1 MTETRKKPLVGL
13 RVIDMADDLGELC
26 GRLLADLGADVI
38 RVEPPS
44 GAVSR
49 HAPPFAPD
57 GRSSLYFAFRNA
69 GKRSI
74 TLDPWDE
81 GGRKV
86 FDELLARADVWIES
100 HRPGFLAQRGLSPET
115 VAAATWA

>member
-74 TLDPWDE
+74 TLDPWNADG
-81 GGRKV
+81 GGRSSTNFSSGRMYGSNHTGPV
-86 FDELLARADVWIES
+86 SWQS
-100 HRPGFLAQRGLSPET
+100 
-115 VAAATWA
+115 VA